1 MRRGLLIV
9 AALLVIAAAVVLVVA
24 RRDGGP
30 SKAQVLQYQ
39 DDILE
44 LVQEWG
50 RIEVQGMRP
59 AIADLRT
66 EGEGIPA
73 ETIAGEARAWQAGL
87 GRIRSDL
94 RSVDVPDGL
103 EEVAAGF
110 DAAMGP
116 YLEAAATFERAA
128 AAADAA
134 TREQLIE
141 DGVEQVR
148 RGARR
153 YNEASMLLQAAR
165 RRVGLPP
172 TDDFPDHPAAA

>member
-1 MRRGLLIV
+1 VRRGFLVV
-9 AALLVIAAAVVLVVA
+9 AALLVIATAVVVGVA
-24 RRDGGP
+24 RRDNGL
-30 SKAQVLQYQ
+30 SKAEVLRYQ

-94 RSVDVPDGL
+94 REVDAPEGL
-103 EEVAAGF
+103 EAVAARF
-110 DAAMGP
+110 DSAMDP
-116 YLEAAATFERAA
+116 YLEAAATFEQAA
-128 AAADAA
+128 SAADAGE
-134 TREQLIE
+134 RERLIGE
-141 DGVEQVR
+141 GIEQVR

-153 YNEASMLLQAAR
+153 YNEASMLFQAAR
-165 RRVGLPP
+165 RRVGLPTTP
-172 TDDFPDHPAAA
+172 DFPDHPAE